1 MSRALVEAK
10 TRGNLHGSFPD
21 TTAVVTLAVP
31 PADVLRR
38 DGANGGDVE
47 QTAPTTLVNLDTVL
61 HSFDFALV
69 GADVPGGSI
78 NLNPI
83 MNLGTA
89 LTPGASLAADAVGL
103 ANPLRALV
111 GDQAVAVSMLQAVTT
126 DAPTFVSS
134 FEDLFAPLEN
144 LAVVTEIPQ
153 SQLALLNNAT
163 PFVLDGPGSDFST
176 REVLMEGATTFR
188 IGSLIVNQDT
198 VTHSMTVTLVDSVNG
213 DRVLGLIDVPAGGM
227 FHIEQALPATLNLK
241 EGQSLQVETATA
253 TTTTD
258 PYVWAFYN
266 DRV

>member
-1 MSRALVEAK
+1 
-10 TRGNLHGSFPD
+10 
-21 TTAVVTLAVP
+21 
-31 PADVLRR
+31 
-38 DGANGGDVE
+38 
-47 QTAPTTLVNLDTVL
+47 
-61 HSFDFALV
+61 
-69 GADVPGGSI
+69 
-78 NLNPI
+78 
-83 MNLGTA
+83 
-89 LTPGASLAADAVGL
+89 
-103 ANPLRALV
+103 
-111 GDQAVAVSMLQAVTT
+111 
-126 DAPTFVSS
+126 
-134 FEDLFAPLEN
+134 
-144 LAVVTEIPQ
+144 
-153 SQLALLNNAT
+153 
-163 PFVLDGPGSDFST
+163 VLDGPGSDFST